1 MQLPAQDPRESSEF
15 RGRLGAF
22 GQFVFGNLWDYYG
35 IIMGVLWEYYGI
47 IMGLLSEYYGIIMGL
62 LWDYYGIILG
72 LLEASW
78 YYSERYGIFKEMN
91 WYGMTLWD
99 YYGTMMGKPS
109 NIEDFMGT
117 FLRGNLNWK
126 PWFLITSNDEGILI
140 FSHKP
145 IQPYKE
151 SVSQNV

>member
-15 RGRLGAF
+15 RGRFGAF

-117 FLRGNLNWK
+117 FLRGK
-126 PWFLITSNDEGILI
+126 S
-140 FSHKP
+140 
-145 IQPYKE
+145 
-151 SVSQNV
+151 

>member
-1 MQLPAQDPRESSEF
+1 
-15 RGRLGAF
+15 
-22 GQFVFGNLWDYYG
+22 
-35 IIMGVLWEYYGI
+35 MGVLWEYYGI

-117 FLRGNLNWK
+117 FLRGK
-126 PWFLITSNDEGILI
+126 S
-140 FSHKP
+140 
-145 IQPYKE
+145 
-151 SVSQNV
+151 